1 MNAPD
6 QNKPV
11 NVAPQAEIAPEKN
24 GKRRVLLIII
34 TLIVLVAITAYTF
47 WWYTV
52 GRNFEHTEDAYAA
65 GNVVQVTSQVAGTV
79 VAIHADDT
87 DVVQAGKPLV
97 ELDKTDAKVA
107 VDQAEAQLAQTVREV
122 RVLFA
127 NNGSLQANVSLRSS
141 EVERAKSDLARR
153 TQLLSTG
160 AVSAEELEHARNA
173 VKSAEAALQAANE
186 QLTSNRTLT
195 ENTTVTQHPNV
206 LRAAARVRETLLALS
221 RTSLPAP
228 MNGFVAK
235 RAVQVG
241 QRIAPGSPLLS
252 IVPLNT
258 LWVDANFK
266 EVQLA
271 HMRIGQDVELH
282 SDLFGS
288 DVTYHG
294 KVLGMSAGT
303 GSAFALLPA
312 QNASGN
318 WIKVVQRVPVRIS
331 LDPKELEAHPLRI
344 GVSMQVQV
352 NISQQQGAPVTA
364 AARTAPAY
372 QTAVFEQN
380 GKDADQRI
388 AEIIA
393 ANLPGTKDHKDD
405 HKDDH
410 KENHSAAVKSTGKGA

>member
-11 NVAPQAEIAPEKN
+11 NVAPQAEYVQEKG

-34 TLIVLVAITAYTF
+34 TLIVLVAIAAYAT

-87 DVVQAGKPLV
+87 DVVQAGKALV

-235 RAVQVG
+235 RAVQ
-241 QRIAPGSPLLS
+241 
-252 IVPLNT
+252 
-258 LWVDANFK
+258 
-266 EVQLA
+266 
-271 HMRIGQDVELH
+271 
-282 SDLFGS
+282 
-288 DVTYHG
+288 
-294 KVLGMSAGT
+294 
-303 GSAFALLPA
+303 
-312 QNASGN
+312 
-318 WIKVVQRVPVRIS
+318 
-331 LDPKELEAHPLRI
+331 
-344 GVSMQVQV
+344 
-352 NISQQQGAPVTA
+352 
-364 AARTAPAY
+364 
-372 QTAVFEQN
+372 
-380 GKDADQRI
+380 
-388 AEIIA
+388 
-393 ANLPGTKDHKDD
+393 
-405 HKDDH
+405 
-410 KENHSAAVKSTGKGA
+410 